1 MPQKERI
8 PRMSTALS
16 ERTLTKVSAEPAV
29 SSGATPAL
37 LIENVHKQFVRRDG
51 TTVPAVDNI
60 SLRIEQGEFVVLLGP
75 SGCGKTTLL
84 RCVAGLEEP
93 DSGTIIING
102 ETHFSSSR
110 HLNNAPDKRKLGMIF
125 QSYALWPHM
134 KVSANVAYPLHVRK
148 VPKSEI
154 KDRVANVLELAG
166 ISELAEQYPG
176 QLSGGQQQRV
186 ALARALVS
194 NNGLVLFDEPLS
206 NVDAKVREQLRIEI
220 LKMQSEIGFA
230 AVYVT
235 HDQDEAME
243 LADRIAVLN
252 SGKISQLDGPEEIYD
267 RPADRYVAKFVGATN
282 EIDGVVESLGSDGTA
297 VVKTEAGPI
306 DGIVGQDGIAVGER
320 VCVIGRPER
329 FELRAS
335 ASVAGR
341 NEWQAEIVA
350 KMFMGDHR
358 GAVLRAK
365 GWGDLRVHFPSAL
378 DVDSSESITVGLPAS
393 FARIYKT
400 SAK

>member
-1 MPQKERI
+1 
-8 PRMSTALS
+8 MSTAVS
-16 ERTLTKVSAEPAV
+16 ERTLRQATPDKTPS
-29 SSGATPAL
+29 ATPAL
-37 LIENVHKQFVRRDG
+37 VIENVRKEFVRRDG
-51 TTVPAVDNI
+51 TKVPAVDNI

-84 RCVAGLEEP
+84 RCVAGLEDP
-93 DSGTIIING
+93 DSGTITING
-102 ETHFSSSR
+102 EQHYSSGNRVNTS
-110 HLNNAPDKRKLGMIF
+110 PDKRKLGMIF

-134 KVSANVAYPLHVRK
+134 KVSANVAYPLKVRG
-148 VPKSEI
+148 VPKSQI
-154 KDRVANVLELAG
+154 RDRVMNVLELAG
-166 ISELAEQYPG
+166 IKELAEQYPG

-206 NVDAKVREQLRIEI
+206 NVDAKVREQLRFEI

-252 SGKISQLDGPEEIYD
+252 SGKISQLDRPEAIYD

-282 EIDGVVESLGSDGTA
+282 EINGVVESLGADGA
-297 VVKTEAGPI
+297 VVIKTEAGQI
-306 DGIVGQDGIAVGER
+306 DALLGEEGITVGDT

-329 FELRAS
+329 FELREAS
-335 ASVAGR
+335 AAGAK
-341 NEWQAEIVA
+341 NEWPVEVRTT
-350 KMFMGDHR
+350 MFMGDHR

-365 GWGDLRVHFPSAL
+365 GWGEMRVHFPSST
-378 DVDSSESITVGLPAS
+378 DVEPGGSLAVALPAK
-393 FARIYKT
+393 FARVYKP
-400 SAK
+400 SSR